1 MGFGLLLLTQ
11 EEDSSAR
18 GRELRGRR
26 GVLIDVTQE
35 ALRSIECVL
44 GAPMHPNQGDKGDGV
59 LLQEGQDVR
68 RTFDGGQDGS
78 EATNLGGRDELMH
91 KVWSVGRGSLL
102 FSNLHS
108 PGTRAFMER
117 WILNWCNES
126 H

>member
-1 MGFGLLLLTQ
+1 M
-11 EEDSSAR
+11 
-18 GRELRGRR
+18 
-26 GVLIDVTQE
+26 LIDVTQE

-44 GAPMHPNQGDKGDGV
+44 GAPMQPNQGDKGDGV